1 MVANAD
7 QLAVAATAVDGEL
20 LQPLGGIGLESG
32 RVEDQVEPG
41 AVIDDL
47 QHRLP
52 QREPTDRRVIDHLR
66 SLLYPL
72 DIVQRPPLRKL
83 GTALL
88 ESLDESTKPG
98 IADQMTRGI
107 SELGKQEL
115 GVPLSVHQPRP
126 SVVGEDEPQQV
137 AFLSRC
143 CGKILSEAED
153 IRGCLVPGQ
162 QVELGIDQ

>member
-1 MVANAD
+1 MVSNAD
-7 QLAVAATAVDGEL
+7 QLSVATAVDGEL

-32 RVEDQVEPG
+32 RIEDQVEPG

-52 QREPTDRRVIDHLR
+52 QREPTDRRVIDQLL

-72 DIVQRPPLRKL
+72 DIVLGPPLRKL

-98 IADQMTRGI
+98 VVDQMTRGI
-107 SELGKQEL
+107 PELGEQAL
-115 GVPLSVHQPRP
+115 GGAFSVQQPRP
-126 SVVGEDEPQQV
+126 RVG
-137 AFLSRC
+137 
-143 CGKILSEAED
+143 
-153 IRGCLVPGQ
+153 
-162 QVELGIDQ
+162 